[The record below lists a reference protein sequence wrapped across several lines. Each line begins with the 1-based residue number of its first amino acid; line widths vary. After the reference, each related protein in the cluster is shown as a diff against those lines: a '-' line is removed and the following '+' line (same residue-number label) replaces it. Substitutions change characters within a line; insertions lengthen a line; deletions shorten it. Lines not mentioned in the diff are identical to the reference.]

1 MKPERNEE
9 MAIDSDYSK
18 DKWTFFRGEF
28 PMHQNSCELIDTK
41 DKYIKELERQICEQQ
56 DRINF
61 EVHQWHSY
69 WIPQRLMWKQRAM
82 KAEAEL
88 RILKKYIED
97 AQRLTNRDLKEEI
110 DEKNKKE
117 NERK

>member
-1 MKPERNEE
+1 
-9 MAIDSDYSK
+9 MAIDTDYSK

-28 PMHQNSCELIDTK
+28 PMHQNSCVLIDTK
-41 DKYIKELERQICEQQ
+41 EKYIKELERQICEQQ

-61 EVHQWHSY
+61 DDDQWYNY

-88 RILKKYIED
+88 RVMKKYIED
-97 AQRLTNRDLKEEI
+97 AQRLTNRDLKDEI
-110 DEKNKKE
+110 DEQKIKEKE
-117 NERK
+117 NQGK